1 MEDENIDQQPRPASR
16 DGTITTNTAKP
27 GAPCPHRQLVG
38 ASVTI
43 QEPTESTL
51 EVHPPHASVHTWK
64 DFLIHI
70 ATIVVGLLIAVGL
83 EQSVVYL
90 HKRHQLAE
98 AREGLRAELLDT
110 RRQMAFRYRVSAL
123 QQDTSG

>member
-1 MEDENIDQQPRPASR
+1 
-16 DGTITTNTAKP
+16 
-27 GAPCPHRQLVG
+27 
-38 ASVTI
+38 
-43 QEPTESTL
+43 
-51 EVHPPHASVHTWK
+51 VHTWK